1 MAKNWEDDIY
11 DDEEIDNP
19 AVQRMQTSV
28 KSKDKDFANRRINK
42 LNSKNFSYKKS
53 W

>member
-11 DDEEIDNP
+11 DEEIDNP
-19 AVQRMQTSV
+19 AVQRMKISV
-28 KSKDKDFANRRINK
+28 KSKDKDFENRRINK